1 MRIGAKM
8 PNESITTYL
17 AASSQTRYYKQMK
30 CYSESPSDTGIHMDN
45 KQAADQ
51 PADPTYLGNKG
62 DGHASKCTQCIPAH
76 KHLTVCAGNTVT
88 AGAGVPAPC
97 IMCLCCRGLSV
108 SFQLLNRWNDE
119 ASFSDLFSRQI
130 MSKGSVCTFKY
141 LYTKEYI
148 YICVDKTKK
157 IF

>member
-1 MRIGAKM
+1 M

-62 DGHASKCTQCIPAH
+62 DGHASKMH
-76 KHLTVCAGNTVT
+76 TVHPSSQASH
-88 AGAGVPAPC
+88 
-97 IMCLCCRGLSV
+97 CLCREHSHSWGRGSSSLYHVPVLQRPFRFFSV
-108 SFQLLNRWNDE
+108 TQ
-119 ASFSDLFSRQI
+119 Q
-130 MSKGSVCTFKY
+130 MK
-141 LYTKEYI
+141 
-148 YICVDKTKK
+148 
-157 IF
+157 

>member
-1 MRIGAKM
+1 MRIRAKM

-17 AASSQTRYYKQMK
+17 VASRQNRYYKQMK

-45 KQAADQ
+45 RQLVQ

-62 DGHASKCTQCIPAH
+62 AWTCQQDAH
-76 KHLTVCAGNTVT
+76 SESQLTSISLSCGGNTVT
-88 AGAGVPAPC
+88 VGAGVPAPC

-130 MSKGSVCTFKY
+130 MCKGSVYTFKY
-141 LYTKEYI
+141 LYTKEHI
-148 YICVDKTKK
+148 YICIDKTKK

>member
-1 MRIGAKM
+1 MKASPPTWQHHPRLDIINRWNAILKVPVTLEYTWTTNRQLTNQLTLPTWGTKGTDM
-8 PNESITTYL
+8 P
-17 AASSQTRYYKQMK
+17 AR
-30 CYSESPSDTGIHMDN
+30 
-45 KQAADQ
+45 
-51 PADPTYLGNKG
+51 
-62 DGHASKCTQCIPAH
+62 CTQCIPAH